1 MEPKIHSFSTKTVST
16 FLQKLLIEL
25 QKLFDKLQKLFDK
38 LQKLLDKLQKKLL
51 IEFQN
56 AKFARRITNFNFRPT
71 KFRE

>member
-1 MEPKIHSFSTKTVST
+1 MEPKILSFSTKTFST
-16 FLQKLLIEL
+16 FLQKLLIE
-25 QKLFDKLQKLFDK
+25 LQKLFDK